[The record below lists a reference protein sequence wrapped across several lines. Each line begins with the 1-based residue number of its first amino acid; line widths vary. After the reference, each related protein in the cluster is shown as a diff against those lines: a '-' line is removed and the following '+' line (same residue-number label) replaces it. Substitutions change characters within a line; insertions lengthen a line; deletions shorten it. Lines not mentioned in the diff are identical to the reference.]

1 MKKNDQSQKK
11 TKVKTDMSFPQKK
24 DWYIVG
30 FIDDKNDGTGPEN
43 FRIVEKARKLDIDT
57 YEERAQ
63 GTITYFVHCSQ
74 AEADKLLKA
83 LGFDRYFCS
92 LLDEDLAKSLDE
104 EGPQLLHKSRE
115 KRSED
120 QTKAAKEEKKPKSL
134 DEQLQDA
141 IVKYNDAY
149 TALNDHGIRLFNQ
162 RERSVDLLEH
172 IEGFINS
179 IANHPKEFDTVI
191 AQIQVEK
198 KQFRDACDFAKK
210 ELNAARKSAVGAG
223 AGVAGGMAVASL
235 AHSAA
240 MWIATTFGTASTG
253 TAISTLSGA
262 VATKAALAWLGGG
275 ALAAG
280 GGGIAA
286 GNALLALA
294 GPIGW
299 GLAGASL
306 LTSII
311 LFRNKKRK
319 LDKEKKDEIKS
330 VVTNTEQV
338 KETDTKIDSLLKMTV
353 ELRKQLN
360 GQYHDGLAYYNMDY
374 RAIPEGGQLFL
385 GAVVN
390 NAKALA
396 ASLSK
401 EV

>member
-1 MKKNDQSQKK
+1 MRQTRQSPKDAK
-11 TKVKTDMSFPQKK
+11 PQEKETSLQQRL
-24 DWYIVG
+24 WYIVG
-30 FIDDKNDGTGPEN
+30 LIDDKNDGTGPDSQ
-43 FRIVEKARKLDIDT
+43 RIVEKARKIDVDT
-57 YEERAQ
+57 YEERLQ
-63 GTITYFVHCSQ
+63 GTVTYFVHCTQ
-74 AEADKLLKA
+74 DEADKLLKA
-83 LGFDRYFCS
+83 LGTGRYFCAP
-92 LLDEDLAKSLDE
+92 LDEDLSRSFE
-104 EGPQLLHKSRE
+104 EEEPQLLHKSR
-115 KRSED
+115 KPRSDD
-120 QTKAAKEEKKPKSL
+120 QSKAKKEEKKANSL
-134 DEQLQDA
+134 DKQLQDA
-141 IVKYNDAY
+141 IVNYNDAY
-149 TALNDHGIRLFNQ
+149 TTLNDHGIRLFNQ
-162 RERSVDLLEH
+162 RERAVDLLEH

-179 IANHPKEFDTVI
+179 IANHPKEFDTAI
-191 AQIQVEK
+191 AQIQIEK

-210 ELNAARKSAVGAG
+210 ELQAARKSAVGAG

-235 AHSAA
+235 APSAA

-280 GGGIAA
+280 GGGVAA

-319 LDKEKKDEIKS
+319 LDKEKKEEIKS

-338 KETDTKIDSLLKMTV
+338 KETDAKIDSLLKKTND
-353 ELRKQLN
+353 LRKELN
-360 GQYHDGLAYYNMDY
+360 GQYHDGLTYYNMDY
-374 RAIPEGGQLFL
+374 RTIPEGGQMFL